1 MIPTLPA
8 GTEEIS
14 SELLALIE
22 ALHAD
27 GQRVE
32 DMTAGEVDTVTN
44 QGGRTI
50 LLRRAQ
56 EYMRHNETARQAAI
70 LNALPTPIALLD
82 SCGKIVSVND
92 AWRRFADAN
101 GFIGPDRGAGVDYLK
116 VCDAAVAAGGDD
128 AVEAGSVAAGIRS
141 VLNRT
146 SSVFSIDYP
155 CHSPIQP
162 RWFLMSVTALDG
174 NPPGGAVVMHLDI
187 SERKQAE
194 KRIAYLNRVYATL
207 SGINTLIVHEIDR
220 DKLFSEACRIAVNA
234 GGFHMAWIG
243 VVDQRTTNIA
253 LVASAGGTHELLQ
266 LIGSQLM
273 LDKSETQGTSLTE
286 MAISGKQAIVAN
298 DLQHDSR
305 LLFAAQHAELGNR
318 SMAVFPLIVLDQVIG
333 VFALCAAEPGFF
345 REEELVLL
353 RGLADDIAFAVD
365 HIHKHEQLTYLAYYD
380 VLTGLANRTLFL
392 ERMAQSVRS
401 AASGGHKLAVF
412 VFNLERFK
420 NINDSLGRVA
430 GDALLVQVGKWLTDR
445 TGDAGLLA
453 RVGAD
458 VFATILPEVA
468 REDDVARLVEK
479 TIESFQAHPFRL
491 NEKDFR
497 IAARVGIALFPD
509 DGDNAET
516 LFGNAEAAL
525 KKAKKTGERYQFY
538 TQEMTETVGL
548 KLTLETQLRHALDN
562 GEFELYYQ
570 PKVNLA
576 SGKVT
581 GAEALIR
588 WNDPR
593 TGLVPP
599 AQFIPVL
606 EETGLINPVG
616 RWALR
621 RAIDDYLGWFAAGF
635 EAVTVAVNVSPLQLR
650 NRAFIEEIRQVISI
664 DARAARGLE
673 LEITESVIMED
684 ARDSIAILQAI
695 RDMGVGIA
703 IDDFGTGFSSL
714 NYLTRLPVDTLK
726 IDRSF
731 VTDMTDGPIGLALVS
746 AIINLAHA
754 LKLKVVAEGVAT
766 GEQSRL
772 LHLLNCDEIQGF
784 VFSKPLPCAVFE
796 STFLTPRPGGQATV
810 QTARPLDPA
819 ISTRKEKP

>member
-1 MIPTLPA
+1 MIQMPPA
-8 GTEEIS
+8 DTEEIS
-14 SELLALIE
+14 PELLVLIE
-22 ALHAD
+22 ALLAD

-44 QGGRTI
+44 QSGRTI

-56 EYMRHNETARQAAI
+56 EYMRNNETARQAAI
-70 LNALPTPIALLD
+70 LNALPTQIALLD

-92 AWRRFADAN
+92 AWRRFADTN

-116 VCDAAVAAGGDD
+116 VCDAAAATGGDD
-128 AVEAGSVAAGIRS
+128 AVEAASVAAGIRS

-146 SSVFSIDYP
+146 STVFSIDYP
-155 CHSPIQP
+155 CHSPTQP

-194 KRIAYLNRVYATL
+194 KRVAYLNRVYATL
-207 SGINTLIVHEIDR
+207 SGINTLIVRETDR
-220 DKLFSEACRIAVNA
+220 DRLFSEACRIAVEV
-234 GGFHMAWIG
+234 GEFHVAWIG
-243 VVDQRTTNIA
+243 AIDQRTMKTA
-253 LVASAGGTHELLQ
+253 LVASAGGTPELLH
-266 LIGSQLM
+266 LIGSHLM
-273 LDKSETQGTSLTE
+273 LDQSETHGTSLTE
-286 MAISGKQAIVAN
+286 MAISGRQAIVAN

-305 LLFAAQHAELGNR
+305 LLFGAQHAELGNR
-318 SMAVFPLIVLDQVIG
+318 SMAVFPLIVLDEVIG
-333 VFALCAAEPGFF
+333 VFVLCAAETGFF

-353 RGLADDIAFAVD
+353 RELADDIAFAVD
-365 HIHKHEQLTYLAYYD
+365 HIHKHEQLAYLAYYD

-401 AASGGHKLAVF
+401 AASADHKLAVF
-412 VFNLERFK
+412 IFNLERFK
-420 NINDSLGRVA
+420 NINDSLGRAA
-430 GDALLVQVGKWLTDR
+430 GDELLVQVGKWLTDR

-458 VFATILPEVA
+458 VFAIVLPEVT
-468 REDDVARLVEK
+468 REGYVARLVEN
-479 TIESFQAHPFRL
+479 TIEDFQAHPFRL

-509 DGDNAET
+509 DGDNAEA

-538 TQEMTETVGL
+538 TQGMTETVGVR
-548 KLTLETQLRHALDN
+548 LTLENQLRQALDRE
-562 GEFELYYQ
+562 EFELYYQ

-576 SGKVT
+576 SGKVS

-635 EAVTVAVNVSPLQLR
+635 EAVPVAVNVSPLQLR
-650 NRAFIEEIRQVISI
+650 NRAFIEEVRQAIGI
-664 DARAARGLE
+664 DSRAAAGLE
-673 LEITESVIMED
+673 LEITESLIMED

-695 RDMGVGIA
+695 RGMGVRIA

-731 VTDMTDGPIGLALVS
+731 VVDMTDGPVGLALVS

-796 STFLTPRPGGQATV
+796 STFLTPRPGGQIAV
-810 QTARPLDPA
+810 QTGRSLDSSN
-819 ISTRKEKP
+819 STRKEKP